1 MKNNIYIRS
10 NKSIKTISL
19 TKIFFLI
26 PLMIYGLYKNGIYLY
41 KENYIQFIDI
51 FRPLIYILIGGLI
64 GCIVNIFYMKV
75 VRKSND
81 DLVSV
86 MFSSFHIEYGII
98 IGMLTSINTNV
109 ILYTTILLIIF
120 LLSKFT
126 NNRVNLICFTL
137 IVIYLISKYT
147 VGYSFLNSYEQSK
160 VFSYE
165 FMDFLIGRYPG
176 GIASTHIILILLS
189 TFGLYM
195 TNNIKGSISLSSI
208 ITLIVLFGIYSIISG
223 ASFPALLLSNNII
236 MIMCYVATDTKTSSY
251 TKNGMM
257 FFGILVGILTF
268 LNTFIDPI
276 LAPLLSVLIVSLLNN
291 LIDRIANRI
300 AEGKN

>member
-19 TKIFFLI
+19 TKIWFLI

-64 GCIVNIFYMKV
+64 GCLVNIFYMKV
-75 VRKSND
+75 IRKSKD
-81 DLVSV
+81 DLISI

-98 IGMLTSINTNV
+98 IGMLTSINTNIV
-109 ILYTTILLIIF
+109 LYTIALLVIF
-120 LLSKFT
+120 MLSKFT
-126 NNRVNLICFTL
+126 NNRVNLICFTS

-147 VGYSFLNSYEQSK
+147 IGYNFLNVYEQSK

-189 TFGLYM
+189 AFGLYM

-208 ITLIVLFGIYSIISG
+208 VTLVILFGIYAVISG
-223 ASFPALLLSNNII
+223 TSFPTLLLSNNII

-251 TKNGMM
+251 TKNGMII
-257 FFGILVGILTF
+257 FGILVGILTF

>member
-19 TKIFFLI
+19 TKICFLI

-64 GCIVNIFYMKV
+64 GCLVNIFYMKV
-75 VRKSND
+75 IRKSKD
-81 DLVSV
+81 DLISI

-98 IGMLTSINTNV
+98 IGMLTSINTNIV
-109 ILYTTILLIIF
+109 LYTIALLVIF
-120 LLSKFT
+120 MLSKFT
-126 NNRVNLICFTL
+126 NNRVNLICFTS

-147 VGYSFLNSYEQSK
+147 IGYNFLNIYEQSK

-208 ITLIVLFGIYSIISG
+208 VTLVILFGIYAVISG
-223 ASFPALLLSNNII
+223 ASFPTLLLSNNII

-251 TKNGMM
+251 TKNGMII
-257 FFGILVGILTF
+257 FGILVGILTF